1 VASLSD
7 IVPEVPAGLT
17 VRRARVISIAGRSLT
32 VDLGGPIV
40 VQSLGACYPRPD
52 QFVYMIGEGSSFT
65 AIGVVNDVPRQA
77 TITVT
82 ADATNVV
89 TGLVNGISVPI
100 TKMGAYTA
108 AVGDTLPLI
117 WAADGS
123 GVWAGAKPGAAYVP
137 PPSGGG
143 SGGSPGGVTSG
154 TSTYALTG
162 AGLYNSFVGGWLN
175 SPALNQSSDTTGLMF
190 YGAGRFRELQGRT
203 IRGFRVNVSRNGGT
217 GNLNFYTH
225 AYGSQ
230 PGGAPSL
237 SNGPVARAGSG
248 LISLPVSMANYL
260 IAGSGTGGL
269 AISGSPPVSLN
280 MAPYCALQFDWTR

>member
-17 VRRARVISIAGRSLT
+17 VRRARVISISGRSLT
-32 VDLGGPIV
+32 VDMGGPIV

-154 TSTYALTG
+154 TSTYAPTYSG
-162 AGLYNSFVGGWLN
+162 SYIAAQWWPGSVGGFF
-175 SPALNQSSDTTGLMF
+175 AGFF

-203 IRGFRVNVSRNGGT
+203 IRGFRANLTRQNGSGSIPVY
-217 GNLNFYTH
+217 GNPQS
-225 AYGSQ
+225 G
-230 PGGAPSL
+230 PSGVP
-237 SNGPVARAGSG
+237 SKDYSAGSVNPSGWTNLPIG
-248 LISLPVSMANYL
+248 LASYL
-260 IAGSGTGGL
+260 IGGSGTG
-269 AISGSPPVSLN
+269 AIILEPGQGTLN
-280 MAPYCALQFDWTR
+280 GAPYGALQFDWSR